1 MTSKHSEGSER
12 ARDLVDLQLLAKGE
26 DLDPGRV
33 RATCVRLFEY
43 RRQQAWP
50 PTVVAGDRWD
60 TLYAAAVDNIDA
72 LPDIATAVAWVNAFI
87 ERIDAGA
94 G

>member
-1 MTSKHSEGSER
+1 MQSSPSSSQCSSCSSRDGHLR
-12 ARDLVDLQLLAKGE
+12 ALV
-26 DLDPGRV
+26 LDQRVVVV